1 MIRLMHHLLMWY
13 ISERCNAPK
22 VYTYREE
29 IRDEILENMMN
40 NKILFDNGQE
50 ETQKTNL
57 MYEQRTKKDAK
68 RLAVSAIASRRG
80 EKGA

>member
-1 MIRLMHHLLMWY
+1 MHHLLMWY

-40 NKILFDNGQE
+40 NKIIFVDWSEYLVNYQQPQVILIVSSLYLYLCYMYDLSDFDD
-50 ETQKTNL
+50 L
-57 MYEQRTKKDAK
+57 
-68 RLAVSAIASRRG
+68 V
-80 EKGA
+80 